1 MGKGLREEEEGNGSP
16 FPPTSPPSLPH
27 DTIRATLVKWLQ
39 PFRHEIS
46 EKNMDFRVG
55 ILTVSDKGSRGQR
68 VDTSSGAIRELLAGL
83 SAQVERYEVVPDEQD
98 VIAGRLRAW
107 ADEERL
113 DLILTTGGTGL
124 SPRDVTPEATL
135 SVIDRSV
142 PGMAEAMRQAGL
154 GQTPMAMLS
163 RAVAGLRGR
172 TLIVNLPGSERGVRQ
187 NLAQLLP
194 VLPHA
199 LETLRGEAGDH
210 VATQRGVEGTAGRPE
225 E

>member
-1 MGKGLREEEEGNGSP
+1 MG
-16 FPPTSPPSLPH
+16 
-27 DTIRATLVKWLQ
+27 
-39 PFRHEIS
+39 
-46 EKNMDFRVG
+46 FRVG
-55 ILTVSDKGSRGQR
+55 ILTVSDKGSRGER
-68 VDTSSGAIRELLAGL
+68 VDTSGAAIRELLAGL
-83 SAQVERYEVVPDEQD
+83 EAQVAQYEVVPDEQD

-113 DLILTTGGTGL
+113 DLILTSGGTGL

-135 SVIDRSV
+135 AVVDRLV

-154 GQTPMAMLS
+154 AQTPMAMLS
-163 RAVAGLRGR
+163 RSVAGLRGR

-210 VATQRGVEGTAGRPE
+210 VAMPKGVQSDPAD
-225 E
+225 

>member
-1 MGKGLREEEEGNGSP
+1 MG
-16 FPPTSPPSLPH
+16 
-27 DTIRATLVKWLQ
+27 
-39 PFRHEIS
+39 
-46 EKNMDFRVG
+46 FRVG
-55 ILTVSDKGSRGQR
+55 ILTVSDKGARGER
-68 VDTSSGAIRELLAGL
+68 VDTSGAAIRELLAGL
-83 SAQVERYEVVPDEQD
+83 DAQVERYEVVPDEQA

-107 ADEERL
+107 ADEDRL
-113 DLILTTGGTGL
+113 DLILTSGGTGL

-135 SVIDRSV
+135 AVVDRLV

-154 GQTPMAMLS
+154 SATPMAMLS
-163 RAVAGLRGR
+163 RAVVGVRGR

-210 VATQRGVEGTAGRPE
+210 VATPKGVDPAAGGAE
-225 E
+225 A